1 MKLILIITASLIGLL
16 LITVAIISLLG
27 ARLPR
32 EHVASRSIQLHKPP
46 DEIYAVVH
54 DFASMPKWRNDVERV
69 DVTIQSDGRIHFR
82 ETGRHGVLNFEVVED
97 VPGERMVTRII
108 DTDLGYSG
116 KWTYVF
122 ATEKESTR
130 LTITEHGEVSNVLF
144 RFLSK
149 HIFGHTATIDG
160 YLSALARH
168 FGESS
173 TPK

>member
-1 MKLILIITASLIGLL
+1 
-16 LITVAIISLLG
+16 
-27 ARLPR
+27 
-32 EHVASRSIQLHKPP
+32 
-46 DEIYAVVH
+46 
-54 DFASMPKWRNDVERV
+54 
-69 DVTIQSDGRIHFR
+69 
-82 ETGRHGVLNFEVVED
+82 
-97 VPGERMVTRII
+97 MVTRII